1 MSFFL
6 STNGQLHPYQFA
18 YLAGEF
24 EKARLEKT
32 QIHSVVEVKNRKPLP
47 ETQKDFYAIDI
58 MGRDVFTATSQT
70 KIELIRYE
78 MRKRNIRHVPVL
90 DDGVI
95 KGIIS
100 DRDLLKVNQAGTFFF
115 MKAKHIMS
123 NVLVVADEET
133 PLAHIARVFLEE
145 KISAIPIIDRTQKLT
160 GIITNSD
167 ILKVIVYNRLVMK

>member
-6 STNGQLHPYQFA
+6 STNGQIHPYQFA

-32 QIHSVVEVKNRKPLP
+32 QVHSAIKLNNQMPLSDS
-47 ETQKDFYAIDI
+47 QKDFYAIDI
-58 MGRDVFTATSQT
+58 MSRDIFTASSQT
-70 KIELIRYE
+70 KIEFIRYE
-78 MRKRNIRHVPVL
+78 MKQRNIRHIPVI
-90 DDGVI
+90 DNGII
-95 KGIIS
+95 KGVIS

-123 NVLVVADEET
+123 NVLVLASEET

-145 KISAIPIIDRTQKLT
+145 KISAIPIIDRNQKLT

-167 ILKVIVYNRLVMK
+167 ILKAIVYNRLIMK